1 MPLVKGDGGKMKRV
15 LIGCAVSLMCG
26 VVRADA
32 VLTGTE
38 SKKPEE
44 MVDCPVSENMR
55 GHENIEWSQSYGY
68 HLTDEMKSLP
78 RVLLVGDSICNAYK
92 DEVCKGL
99 EGKMT
104 VTYWAS
110 SYCLTYPNYMRFLS
124 IYLDEAEYA
133 VIHFNNGLHSL
144 NSDPVVWGRAFREA
158 IRMIRAKQP
167 KAKLVWTPSTPLK
180 DSVRTAKVRTL
191 NAIAAKVIAE
201 FNDIAVDDLFV
212 LMDPCD
218 RDEEW
223 TDPYHFKP
231 PAVTRQAQQVVSAC
245 LRAAGL

>member
-1 MPLVKGDGGKMKRV
+1 MATFQYIAKDSSGNEQRGTVEAGDRNSAIAAVRAQGLLPTALGEVKGTSPKASSPQGGK
-15 LIGCAVSLMCG
+15 
-26 VVRADA
+26 
-32 VLTGTE
+32 
-38 SKKPEE
+38 
-44 MVDCPVSENMR
+44 
-55 GHENIEWSQSYGY
+55 
-68 HLTDEMKSLP
+68 
-78 RVLLVGDSICNAYK
+78 
-92 DEVCKGL
+92 
-99 EGKMT
+99 
-104 VTYWAS
+104 
-110 SYCLTYPNYMRFLS
+110 
-124 IYLDEAEYA
+124 
-133 VIHFNNGLHSL
+133 
-144 NSDPVVWGRAFREA
+144 
-158 IRMIRAKQP
+158 AKAP

>member
-1 MPLVKGDGGKMKRV
+1 MKRV

-26 VVRADA
+26 AVHADA

-38 SKKPEE
+38 NKKPEE
-44 MVDCPVSENMR
+44 MVDCPVSENVR

-104 VTYWAS
+104 VTYWVS
-110 SYCLTYPNYMRFLS
+110 SYCLTSSNYMKFLS

-144 NSDPVVWGRAFREA
+144 NSDPVAWERALRKA
-158 IRMIRAKQP
+158 IKLIRMKQP
-167 KAKLVWTPSTPLK
+167 KAKLIWTASTPLK
-180 DSVRTAKVRTL
+180 DSVRTAKSKAL

-201 FNDIAVDDLFV
+201 FNDIAVGDLFA
-212 LMDPCD
+212 LMDPCA
-218 RDEEW
+218 RDKDW

-231 PAVTRQAQQVVSAC
+231 SAVTRQAQQVASAC
-245 LRAAGL
+245 LSAGGFRTAR